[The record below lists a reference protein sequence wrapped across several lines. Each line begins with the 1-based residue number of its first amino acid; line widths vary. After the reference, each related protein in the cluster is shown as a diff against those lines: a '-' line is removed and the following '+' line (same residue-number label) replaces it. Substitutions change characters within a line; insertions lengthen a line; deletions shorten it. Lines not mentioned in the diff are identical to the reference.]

1 MDEKRLEDEQRDQ
14 QDISNNGEIKTDE
27 DITLD
32 DRQLKDLENAFDLAD
47 SLVLKKYLYEIQ
59 GLPIRQADELEQ
71 IKIGDNVRFYHIDRL
86 VYDKQENLHDKL
98 VTVYS
103 SICSEKESSLVLLLR
118 GTFGQVDFYVG
129 VASKSI
135 QNTDTTSVTNVVRR
149 FKKLLL
155 GQFPGSQTTLV
166 KQELKDGLDTPTLI
180 NNCFKGVTTVAA
192 VSGVGNIRNH
202 NEIKSIEFVQG
213 MEKLVDS
220 MRGRTYTAIY
230 IADAVKP
237 QEIDSLCSQ
246 YEDLYATLSPFKESV
261 HTLSK
266 NDSISDTKGTI
277 EGIVNTTNENV
288 AHAMTHGTMRSKT
301 NTDTAGVGVSTGVKV
316 FGIGANVSA
325 NYSHSWSRTE
335 GENEAKTETKSNGT
349 AKSLTSQN
357 SVANAITKGS
367 GESLQIKY
375 DNRAVRTLLE
385 RIDEQIQRLR
395 ACGDFGVFNSCVYF
409 LSKQYDDAIAAATA
423 YQSLIRGENS
433 SVEASAINVWT
444 GKGDAMMHLL
454 AYLKRFYH
462 PEFGKEIKLPPSND
476 EQNTKPMSYCVNIS
490 PAVLVS
496 GKELS
501 YQFSLPKKSISGL
514 PVIEKAAF
522 GRDVVELHKSEQ
534 GYVDLGNIYHM
545 GNVEGKQDKT
555 TKTLIPNVK
564 LSIQELA
571 AHTFITGSTGS
582 GKSNTVYQILS
593 ELKQQKDQKTFL
605 VIEPAKG
612 EYASVFGGGDVSVYG
627 TNPKKNELLRINPF
641 SFPADK
647 DVHVLEHLERLASIF
662 NVCWP
667 MYAAMPAIL
676 KDAMERAYIDAG
688 WDLKTSENKHN
699 KHNYNLFPTFE
710 DVLRNIKKVLDE
722 SDYSADNKG
731 DYTGALVT
739 RLRALTNGLYGMIF
753 SSDEI
758 SNEDLFD
765 KNVIVDLSR
774 VGSNETKSL
783 IMGLLI
789 LKLSEHRM
797 STHKGANEDLKH
809 VTVLEEAHNILKRTS
824 TEQTS
829 ESANLIGKSV
839 EMLSNAIAEMRT
851 YGEGFIIADQSPGNM
866 DMSVIRNTNTK
877 IIMRLPDYS
886 DRELVGR
893 AASLNDEQL
902 AELSKLERG
911 VAAVIQ
917 GNWLEAVLCKVKKFE
932 AKHVDES
939 TSTPNNKADN
949 SQVKVDLIKELVK
962 LATTKHLDETEL
974 ISLKDKVLKSNLA
987 ASIKRSYM
995 EIIDEETEEKA
1006 ASMRKIIYE
1015 LLDAE
1020 KITRFVNDTSD
1031 IVDIRDEI
1039 AKDLHLSDY
1048 VSNDVQR
1055 NIVIGLILYEQS
1067 ERNPCYNKV
1076 FQLYTERLRGGLL

>member
-1 MDEKRLEDEQRDQ
+1 MEDKRADNEPMVKNDIFGDNEQQ
-14 QDISNNGEIKTDE
+14 EADISLDE
-27 DITLD
+27 
-32 DRQLKDLENAFDLAD
+32 RQLKDLENAFDLAD

-59 GLPIRQADELEQ
+59 GFPIRNSVEIEQ
-71 IKIGDNVRFYHIDRL
+71 IAVGGNVCFYHIDRL
-86 VYDKQENLHDKL
+86 VYDKQENIHDKL

-103 SICSEKESSLVLLLR
+103 SICSEKKENSLVLLVR
-118 GTFGQVDFYVG
+118 GEVEHIDFYIG
-129 VASKSI
+129 VVTKSDK
-135 QNTDTTSVTNVVRR
+135 DTTVVRSVGDR
-149 FKKLLL
+149 FNNLLL
-155 GQFPGSQTTLV
+155 GQFPGTQTSLV
-166 KQELKDGLDTPTLI
+166 KGKWKDGLDNEKLI
-180 NNCFKGVTTVAA
+180 DNCFYNVNTVAS
-192 VSGVGNIRNH
+192 VSGVANLRNQ
-202 NEIKSIEFVQG
+202 NEIKSNEFVQG

-230 IADAVKP
+230 IADAMKP
-237 QEIDSLCSQ
+237 QEIDALCSQ
-246 YEDLYATLSPFKESV
+246 YEDLYATLSPFKESI

-301 NTDTAGVGVSTGVKV
+301 NTDTVGGSVGASTGVKV
-316 FGIGANVSA
+316 FGIGANVNVSA

-335 GENEAKTETKSNGT
+335 GESDAKTDTKSYGT

-395 ACGDFGVFNSCVYF
+395 TCGDFGVFNSCVYF
-409 LSKQYDDAIAAATA
+409 LSNQYADAVAAATA

-433 SVEASAINVWT
+433 SVEASAINIWT
-444 GKGDAMMHLL
+444 GDGEAMQLLL
-454 AYLKRFYH
+454 AYLQRFYH
-462 PEFGKEIKLPPSND
+462 PEFGKEIKIPSSDD
-476 EQNTKPMSYCVNIS
+476 EQNANPASYFVNVS

-501 YQFSLPKKSISGL
+501 YQFSMPKKSISGL

-545 GNVEGKQDKT
+545 GNVEGTKDET
-555 TKTLIPNVK
+555 TDLLIPNVK

-593 ELKQQKDQKTFL
+593 ELKQQEEQKTFL

-612 EYASVFGGGDVSVYG
+612 EYASVLGGEDVSVFG
-627 TNPKKNELLRINPF
+627 TNPKKNVLLRINPF
-641 SFPADK
+641 SFPEDI
-647 DVHVLEHLERLASIF
+647 HVLEHLERLASIF

-688 WDLKTSENKHN
+688 WDLRTSENKHN
-699 KHNYNLFPTFE
+699 NNLFPTFE

-758 SNEDLFD
+758 SNKELFD
-765 KNVIVDLSR
+765 KNVIIDLSR

-783 IMGLLI
+783 IMGLLV
-789 LKLSEHRM
+789 LKLSEYRM
-797 STHKGANEDLKH
+797 STHTGANEKLKH

-824 TEQTS
+824 TEQMS
-829 ESANLIGKSV
+829 ESANLVGKSV

-893 AASLNDEQL
+893 AASLNDEQI

-932 AKHVDES
+932 S
-939 TSTPNNKADN
+939 TYTVASPSALNNKVDDFF
-949 SQVKVDLIKELVK
+949 VKDKLIKELVE
-962 LATTKHLDETEL
+962 LAATKHLDETDL
-974 ISLKDKVLKSNLA
+974 LSLKDAVLRSNLT
-987 ASIKRSYM
+987 ASIKRGYM
-995 EIIDEETEEKA
+995 EIIDGKTDEKVP
-1006 ASMRKIIYE
+1006 SIRKIIYE

-1039 AKDLHLSDY
+1039 ANDLHLCDY
-1048 VSNDVQR
+1048 VANDAQR

>member
-32 DRQLKDLENAFDLAD
+32 ERQLEDLENAFGLAD

-59 GLPIRQADELEQ
+59 ALPIRKADELKQ

-86 VYDKQENLHDKL
+86 VYDKQENIHDKL

-103 SICSEKESSLVLLLR
+103 SLCSEKEASLVLLLR
-118 GTFGQVDFYVG
+118 GTPQQVNFYIG
-129 VASKSI
+129 VTSRSI
-135 QNTDTTSVTNVVRR
+135 QNTDTTSVANVTKR
-149 FKKLLL
+149 FNKLFL

-166 KQELKDGLDTPTLI
+166 KQELKVGLDTPTLI
-180 NNCFKGVTTVAA
+180 EDCFNGVTTVAA

-593 ELKQQKDQKTFL
+593 ELKQQNEQKTFL
-605 VIEPAKG
+605 VVEPAKG
-612 EYASVFGGGDVSVYG
+612 EYASALGVGDVSVYG
-627 TNPKKNELLRINPF
+627 TNPKKNVLLRINPF
-641 SFPADK
+641 SFPTDI
-647 DVHVLEHLERLASIF
+647 HVLEHLERLASIF

-688 WDLKTSENKHN
+688 WDLRTSENKHN
-699 KHNYNLFPTFE
+699 NNLFPTFE

-753 SSDEI
+753 SSNEI

-789 LKLSEHRM
+789 LKLSEYRM
-797 STHKGANEDLKH
+797 STHTGANENLKH

-824 TEQTS
+824 TEQMS
-829 ESANLIGKSV
+829 ESANLVGKSV

-893 AASLNDEQL
+893 AASLNDEQIV
-902 AELSKLERG
+902 ELSKLERG

-932 AKHVDES
+932 S
-939 TSTPNNKADN
+939 THAVASPSKPNNKEDDMTM
-949 SQVKVDLIKELVK
+949 KDKLIKELIK
-962 LATTKHLDETEL
+962 LATTKNLDKSEL
-974 ISLKDKVLKSNLA
+974 LSLKDAVLKGNLT
-987 ASIKRSYM
+987 ASIKCSYM
-995 EIIDEETEEKA
+995 EIIDDKTDDKA
-1006 ASMRKIIYE
+1006 VSIRKIIYE
-1015 LLDAE
+1015 LLGAE
-1020 KITRFVNDTSD
+1020 KITRFVNDASD

-1039 AKDLHLSDY
+1039 AKDLHLSEY

>member
-32 DRQLKDLENAFDLAD
+32 ERQLEDLENAFGLAD

-59 GLPIRQADELEQ
+59 ALPIRKADELKQ

-86 VYDKQENLHDKL
+86 VYDKQENIHDKL

-103 SICSEKESSLVLLLR
+103 SLCSEKEASLVLLLR
-118 GTFGQVDFYVG
+118 GTPQQVNFYIG
-129 VASKSI
+129 VTSRSI
-135 QNTDTTSVTNVVRR
+135 QNTDTTSVANVTKR
-149 FKKLLL
+149 FNKLFL

-166 KQELKDGLDTPTLI
+166 KQELKVGLDTPTLI
-180 NNCFKGVTTVAA
+180 EDCFHGVTTVAA

-335 GENEAKTETKSNGT
+335 GENEAKTETKSYGT

-593 ELKQQKDQKTFL
+593 ELKQQKDKKTFL

-641 SFPADK
+641 NFPK
-647 DVHVLEHLERLASIF
+647 DIHVLEHLERLASIF

-688 WDLKTSENKHN
+688 WDLRTSENKHDN
-699 KHNYNLFPTFE
+699 NLFPTFE

-789 LKLSEHRM
+789 LKLSEYRM
-797 STHKGANEDLKH
+797 STHTGANEDLKH

-893 AASLNDEQL
+893 AASLNDEQI

-917 GNWLEAVLCKVKKFE
+917 GNWLEAVLCKVKRF
-932 AKHVDES
+932 ES
-939 TSTPNNKADN
+939 THAVVSPSKPNNKEDDMTM
-949 SQVKVDLIKELVK
+949 KDKLIKELIK
-962 LATTKHLDETEL
+962 LATTKNLDKSEL
-974 ISLKDKVLKSNLA
+974 LSLKDAVLKSNLT
-987 ASIKRSYM
+987 ASIKCSYM
-995 EIIDEETEEKA
+995 KIIDDKTEDKVV
-1006 ASMRKIIYE
+1006 SIRKIIYE
-1015 LLDAE
+1015 LLGAE
-1020 KITRFVNDTSD
+1020 KITRFVNDASD

-1055 NIVIGLILYEQS
+1055 NILIGLILYEQS

>member
-1 MDEKRLEDEQRDQ
+1 MDENRINDEQINQ
-14 QDISNNGEIKTDE
+14 EDISDNEEVQTDKE
-27 DITLD
+27 NLLD
-32 DRQLKDLENAFDLAD
+32 ERQLEDLENAFDLAD

-59 GLPIRQADELEQ
+59 VLPIRKTEELEQ

-86 VYDKQENLHDKL
+86 VYDKQENIHDKL
-98 VTVYS
+98 VTIYS
-103 SICSEKESSLVLLLR
+103 SLCSEKEASLVLLLR
-118 GTFGQVDFYVG
+118 GTSQQVDFYIG
-129 VASKSI
+129 VTTRSI
-135 QNTDTTSVTNVVRR
+135 QNTDTTSVANVAKR
-149 FKKLLL
+149 FNKLFL

-166 KQELKDGLDTPTLI
+166 KQELKVGLDTPTLI
-180 NNCFKGVTTVAA
+180 KNCFKKVTTVAA

-230 IADAVKP
+230 IADAMKP

-266 NDSISDTKGTI
+266 NDSISNTKGTI
-277 EGIVNTTNENV
+277 EGIVDTTNETV
-288 AHAMTHGTMRSKT
+288 AQAMTHGTMRSKT
-301 NTDTAGVGVSTGVKV
+301 NTDTAGVSAGVSVGKP
-316 FGIGANVSA
+316 FGLVHANVSA

-335 GENEAKTETKSNGT
+335 GENDAKTDTTTHGT

-385 RIDEQIQRLR
+385 RIDEQIKRLR

-409 LSKQYDDAIAAATA
+409 ISPKYDDAIAAATA

-433 SVEASAINVWT
+433 SVEASAVNVWT
-444 GKGDAMMHLL
+444 GKSDAMKHLL
-454 AYLKRFYH
+454 TYLERFHH
-462 PEFGKEIKLPPSND
+462 PEFGTEIKLPASRVDLSLP
-476 EQNTKPMSYCVNIS
+476 ESYYVDIS
-490 PAVLVS
+490 SAVLVS
-496 GKELS
+496 GRELS
-501 YQFSLPKKSISGL
+501 YQFSLPKKSISGV
-514 PVIEKAAF
+514 PVIEKTAF
-522 GRDVVELHKSEQ
+522 GRDVIELHKSEQ
-534 GYVDLGNIYHM
+534 GYIDLGNIYHM
-545 GNVEGKQDKT
+545 GNVEGQKAENGK
-555 TKTLIPNVK
+555 LLLPNVR

-593 ELKQQKDQKTFL
+593 ELKQQKEQKTFL
-605 VIEPAKG
+605 VVEPAKG
-612 EYASVFGGGDVSVYG
+612 EYASALGGGDVSVYG
-627 TNPKKNELLRINPF
+627 TNPKKNVLLRINPF
-641 SFPADK
+641 SFPEDI
-647 DVHVLEHLERLASIF
+647 HVLEHLERLASIF

-688 WDLKTSENKHN
+688 WDLRTSENKCDN
-699 KHNYNLFPTFE
+699 NLFPTFE

-789 LKLSEHRM
+789 LKLSEYRM
-797 STHKGANEDLKH
+797 STHTGANEDLKH

-829 ESANLIGKSV
+829 ESANLVGKSV

-893 AASLNDEQL
+893 AASLNDEQI

-917 GNWLEAVLCKVKKFE
+917 GNWLEAVLCKVKEFKAE
-932 AKHVDES
+932 HVDES
-939 TSTPNNKADN
+939 TSTPNNKADD

-962 LATTKHLDETEL
+962 LATNKHLDETEL

-1006 ASMRKIIYE
+1006 ASIRKNIYE

-1039 AKDLHLSDY
+1039 AKALHLCDY
-1048 VSNDVQR
+1048 VANDAQR